1 MEDQASRLRKLVA
14 EMRGGRAG
22 GRLTEALVPTRVI
35 AVTSG
40 KGGVGKTNVTTNLAL
55 ALAQRKQRVLILD
68 ADLGLANVD
77 IAMGILPRF
86 NLAHVLHGVK
96 TLEDIVEIGPL
107 GVAVIASGS
116 GISELANL
124 EDAARVKLLE
134 ALAGL
139 KSRYDF
145 LLIDTSAGLNR
156 NVLGFVLAAD
166 EVLVVT
172 TPEPTA
178 MLDAY
183 SMIKVVFQENPRAA
197 VRLIVNM
204 VRDEV
209 EAREVSDKL
218 VVLAHRFL
226 GAAIS
231 PLGHVVRDGRVTEAV
246 REQTP
251 LLQLYPGAAASRC
264 IQALAAQLTN
274 GRAAPALGDLK
285 GFFSRVVDVMTRRR
299 P

>member
-1 MEDQASRLRKLVA
+1 M
-14 EMRGGRAG
+14 
-22 GRLTEALVPTRVI
+22 TLVPTRTL

-40 KGGVGKTNVTTNLAL
+40 KGGVGKTNVTVNLAL

-77 IAMGILPRF
+77 IAMGILPRY

-96 TLEDIVEIGPL
+96 TLEEIIEIGPL
-107 GVAVIASGS
+107 GVSVIASGS
-116 GISELANL
+116 GVSELANL
-124 EDAARVKLLE
+124 EDKERGKLLE
-134 ALAGL
+134 SLAGL
-139 KSRYDF
+139 KSRYDY

-183 SMIKVVFQENPRAA
+183 SMIKVVLQENPRAS
-197 VRLIVNM
+197 VRTIINM
-204 VRDEV
+204 VRDEA

-218 VVLAHRFL
+218 VVLAHRFI

-231 PLGHVVRDGRVTEAV
+231 SLGYVVRDTHVTEAV
-246 REQTP
+246 REQVP

-264 IQALAAQLTN
+264 IQGFAAQLTN
-274 GRAAPALGDLK
+274 GRGAAAAGDLR
-285 GFFSRVVDVMTRRR
+285 GFFSRVVDAMTRKR
-299 P
+299 